1 MCRGNQTA
9 LWFGKASFSQSSCI
23 NPLPL
28 QVPSLMQ
35 LMVAGHPDAVAEK
48 VGTALCAGSVCVAIF
63 SHLAPNCR
71 LVTALFFSPACS
83 RRLPLQASSRHH
95 CLTRCAART
104 SLSRR
109 STPLYAPASNY
120 FCAMFCPLVVTTT
133 CRLYLFS
140 LICLSISCI
149 TFECLCDTIAA
160 SAEGPAVAATRAPQC
175 SFCKSRNQS

>member
-1 MCRGNQTA
+1 MMVMCRGNQTA

-35 LMVAGHPDAVAEK
+35 LMVAGHQDAVAEK
-48 VGTALCAGSVCVAIF
+48 VGTARCAWSVCVAIF
-63 SHLAPNCR
+63 CHLAPNCR

-83 RRLPLQASSRHH
+83 HRLPLQASSRHH

-109 STPLYAPASNY
+109 STPLYDPALNY
-120 FCAMFCPLVVTTT
+120 FCTMFCRLIVTTT
-133 CRLYLFS
+133 CRFYLFF
-140 LICLSISCI
+140 LICLSIF
-149 TFECLCDTIAA
+149 TDMHAA
-160 SAEGPAVAATRAPQC
+160 
-175 SFCKSRNQS
+175 